1 MRKGCFST
9 MCVLCTV
16 VATVSVA
23 TLIGIWIFQLLPS
36 IDPPAVLWD
45 SYRLPTALL
54 PDTYHVSLWPRL
66 RPSPAGIYVFTGNS
80 TVVFRCVRET
90 DLILIHSYKL
100 NLTAEPTL
108 TALSGTPAPII
119 HSTWM
124 QDTTQYLVMQLNSKL
139 TAGESYVL
147 RTEFVGKL
155 GNDLEGFYRTAY
167 KEGGVIRTVVAS
179 KMHPIHTRKTFPC
192 FDEPAMKAVFHITL
206 HHDRGT
212 VALSNSMEIRD
223 KVDTV
228 VDGTPVTITRFKP
241 TEYMSPYLLSMFV
254 SDYTNVQ
261 SREDTLQVR
270 VWAPPGAVSQGL
282 CACALS
288 LTGRLLHL
296 LQDYYNVTYP
306 LPKLDQVTLP
316 DVHYGGT
323 ENWGLITY
331 REKRLFYE
339 PRISSNRD
347 KQSTATLIAHDL
359 GHMWFGNLVTLS
371 WWNEVWLS
379 EGLAL
384 YMSYLSADYTEPN
397 WNLKDLI
404 VLNDIH
410 RVFAVDALASSHPLS
425 SKEEDIMKP
434 EQISELF
441 DTISYSKGAPVLRML
456 SGFLT
461 EPVFVGGLRTYLQT
475 FAYKNTV
482 VSDLWDHLQRAV
494 DANGTVRLPRPVRE
508 IMDRWVLQMGF
519 PLVTINTRTGVV
531 TQQHFLLEPDA
542 AVETPSEFNYEWIV
556 PITWMKSGM
565 EQKPDWLLQR
575 SEIHSDMKTVGD
587 EWVMLNVNLTGYYR
601 VNYDS
606 ENWER
611 ILEQLRTD
619 HQVIPEMNRAQIVD
633 DAFNLARAG
642 IIPVALA
649 LNTTVFLSKE
659 TSYIP
664 WESALMN
671 LDSFYHTFDQTDVC
685 GNMKKYFKKQAT
697 PLFEHFKAITPGWMR
712 VPAGHTDQFDR
723 LNAFRVGCTA
733 EVDACLNLTVSWFS
747 QWMEEPAQNP
757 VDPNLRSTVYCSA
770 IAAGGAKEWEFAW
783 RMFQNT
789 SVATEAERLMSALA
803 CTRDTQRLESFL
815 SFTLNPVKIRKHE
828 ATSVIV
834 QVARNKAG
842 RALAWNFVRQNWK
855 YIFTE
860 YGAGS
865 FSFAELIHG
874 VTQAFSTQDQ
884 LDQLRRFKEDH
895 SDIGFGPAAWA
906 LELAMEKTKANVK
919 WVTESQP
926 EVKEWLSAA
935 AGRA

>member
-212 VALSNSMEIRD
+212 VALSNSMEIR
-223 KVDTV
+223 VDTV

-241 TEYMSPYLLSMFV
+241 TEYMSPYLLSICIFTDMPATC
-254 SDYTNVQ
+254 ST
-261 SREDTLQVR
+261 EQVR

-441 DTISYSKGAPVLRML
+441 DTISYSKV
-456 SGFLT
+456 
-461 EPVFVGGLRTYLQT
+461 GLRGSAHAQFTSAHYSTMKFRFIQYNSTYLQT

-482 VSDLWDHLQRAV
+482 VSDLWDHLQR
-494 DANGTVRLPRPVRE
+494 

-542 AVETPSEFNYEWIV
+542 AVETYEWIV

-575 SEIHSDMKTVGD
+575 KIHSDMKTVGD

-685 GNMKKYFKKQAT
+685 LDT
-697 PLFEHFKAITPGWMR
+697 LRR
-712 VPAGHTDQFDR
+712 VCMDVRRFDR
-723 LNAFRVGCTA
+723 TA
-733 EVDACLNLTVSWFS
+733 SMFVSFLCS
-747 QWMEEPAQNP
+747 FLIR

-884 LDQLRRFKEDH
+884 LDQVREDH

>member
-212 VALSNSMEIRD
+212 VALSNSMEIR
-223 KVDTV
+223 VDTV

-261 SREDTLQVR
+261 SREDTLV
-270 VWAPPGAVSQGL
+270 GARTMCFIYSQ
-282 CACALS
+282 S
-288 LTGRLLHL
+288 
-296 LQDYYNVTYP
+296 YV
-306 LPKLDQVTLP
+306 VTLP

-441 DTISYSKGAPVLRML
+441 DTISYSKV
-456 SGFLT
+456 
-461 EPVFVGGLRTYLQT
+461 GLRGSAHAQFTSTYLQT

-575 SEIHSDMKTVGD
+575 KIHSDMKTVGD

-747 QWMEEPAQNP
+747 QWMEEPA

-803 CTRDTQRLESFL
+803 CTRDTQRLE

>member
-212 VALSNSMEIRD
+212 VALSNSMEIR
-223 KVDTV
+223 VDTV

-241 TEYMSPYLLSMFV
+241 TEYMSPYLLSMFIRCIFTDMPATC
-254 SDYTNVQ
+254 ST
-261 SREDTLQVR
+261 EQVR

-441 DTISYSKGAPVLRML
+441 DTISYSKV
-456 SGFLT
+456 
-461 EPVFVGGLRTYLQT
+461 GLRGSAHAQFTSTYLQT

-712 VPAGHTDQFDR
+712 VPAGHTDQYCS
-723 LNAFRVGCTA
+723 V
-733 EVDACLNLTVSWFS
+733 VSWSLLSSARPLLRTASMFVS
-747 QWMEEPAQNP
+747 FLCSFLIR

-926 EVKEWLSAA
+926 EVKECRSETHL
-935 AGRA
+935 